1 MNIENVFLL
10 IIGMN
15 LKDYQDYC
23 QKLKVPKKINN
34 IELEKEDRTLELMKY
49 LGIDEDKLKKK
60 IVTD

>member
-1 MNIENVFLL
+1 M
-10 IIGMN
+10 IGMN